1 MAEIIKIQHEEN
13 KPRVICN
20 HCKQEILID
29 IMPFANDVTQILRDR
44 CPKCYKEIFVGVLI
58 LCHKDMRS
66 LLGSIQVVIDAI
78 QSPDKIIG
86 GKRQND

>member
-1 MAEIIKIQHEEN
+1 MAEIIRIQKEEQ

-29 IMPFANDVTQILRDR
+29 IKPFAKDVTQILRDK
-44 CPKCYKEIFVGVLI
+44 CPKCHGEIFVGVLI

-78 QSPDKIIG
+78 RSPDKIIG
-86 GKRQND
+86 GKRQ